1 MAACNGE
8 CQNDFIVIDYE
19 GTDPEAMSMFIDV
32 SATVLVG
39 GTSQLIKNSP
49 CTVNTNYP
57 FGSRA

>member
-19 GTDPEAMSMFIDV
+19 GSDPEAMSMFIDV
-32 SATVLVG
+32 SAIVLVG
-39 GTSQLIKNSP
+39 ETSQLKNIP
-49 CTVNTNYP
+49 CTANTNYP